1 MYNIT
6 INFFQFV
13 LSFQNEIEDHLNDP
27 DLPHL
32 ANQLAMMG
40 VGKKFHDDGTLTFPE
55 TEMDQQYNEMVH
67 HLLKSNNLLS
77 ELRGFFEY
85 DCLLDEGNPNK
96 LLAKGADKDMVE
108 FLVDNPDPRYFTQE
122 G

>member
-55 TEMDQQYNEMVH
+55 TSLLLQYNEVVH

-77 ELRGFFEY
+77 ELRGFFQF
-85 DCLLDEGNPNK
+85 DCRLDEDNDLK
-96 LLAKGADKDMVE
+96 VLAKGADRDMVD
-108 FLVDNPDPRYFTQE
+108 FLVETPDPRYFTPQS
-122 G
+122 